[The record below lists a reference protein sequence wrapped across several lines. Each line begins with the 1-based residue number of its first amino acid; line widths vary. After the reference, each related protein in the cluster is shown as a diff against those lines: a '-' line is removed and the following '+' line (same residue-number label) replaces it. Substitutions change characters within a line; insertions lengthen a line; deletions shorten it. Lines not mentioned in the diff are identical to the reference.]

1 MRTSD
6 TIAAARLNGDA
17 PRLQT
22 RTVDVAVLGSHVTT
36 NLLAAILA
44 RHGLTVALVPM
55 PGDADA
61 PAGETTVPYTAELFL
76 LLGTRFD
83 VPEIADLAMFDRLPP
98 QLRRSCGVKRSLS
111 FLYHRRGRSQD
122 PREAVQFHVPGEH
135 AEWHLH
141 RPAVDAYTQGL
152 ALSYGAV
159 LAAAPPQALE
169 HLGDRV
175 RLLLGDDE
183 ALEAACV
190 VDGAARPLVQ
200 APLAPG
206 ARHRTRLMT
215 TRMRGVMAF
224 ERRVPLAR
232 YEHALPF
239 SEGTVL
245 HVFDG
250 GWIQLA
256 PFDNHPEAATGECA
270 VTVSVDPER
279 YPWRAETPDEHLM
292 ALLAELPD
300 VRGQFAGASRTRPWH
315 VEESRI
321 GERDAGPSRYVLFD
335 RAALRHD
342 LLLSRDLTVGLE
354 LVHAAAAGLLGAV
367 ARGEPL
373 GHAALAPVRDLQHGL
388 FTAHDR
394 LVAAART
401 ATGSFELFNAFLRV
415 WLLWS
420 ILSALAVK
428 RARLDAAAA
437 GDWSALEQFER
448 GPYWFG
454 IPPSLPGMLD
464 ACWRHVEA
472 AGQRQVPHSVAAAR
486 IFARLRHGRIVP
498 PLYRFGAPDARVYR
512 FTPARR
518 LLMLAWVKTLAPAE
532 FRRLLTPENV
542 TGGRP
547 AT

>member
-1 MRTSD
+1 MRVAD
-6 TIAAARLNGDA
+6 TISAHLNGDG
-17 PRLQT
+17 PRLQI
-22 RTVDVAVLGSHVTT
+22 RTADVAVLGSHVTT

-152 ALSYGAV
+152 ALSHGAV
-159 LAAAPPQALE
+159 LVAAPPQALE

-175 RLLLGDDE
+175 RLVLGDGE
-183 ALEAACV
+183 SLEAACV

-224 ERRVPLAR
+224 EQRVPLAR

-245 HVFDG
+245 HAFDG

-256 PFDNHPEAATGECA
+256 PLDNHSDAGTGECA
-270 VTVSVDPER
+270 VTVSIDPDR
-279 YPWRAETPDEHLM
+279 YPWRVETPGEYLT
-292 ALLAELPD
+292 ALLADLPD
-300 VRGQFAGASRTRPWH
+300 VRAQLAGASRTRAWH
-315 VEESRI
+315 VDDGWI

-354 LVHAAAAGLLGAV
+354 LVHAAATGLLGAA

-373 GHAALAPVRDLQHGL
+373 GAAALAPVRELQHGL
-388 FTAHDR
+388 FEAHDR

-401 ATGSFELFNAFLRV
+401 ATASFELFNAFLRV

-420 ILSALAVK
+420 ILSALALK
-428 RARLDAAAA
+428 RARIDAATA
-437 GDWSALEQFER
+437 GDWSALEQFDR
-448 GPYWFG
+448 GPYWFTV
-454 IPPSLPGMLD
+454 PHSLPGVLD
-464 ACWRHVEA
+464 ASWNDIEA
-472 AGQRQVPHSVAAAR
+472 AGRRQIPNGVAAGR
-486 IFARLRHGRIVP
+486 IFARLRRERLVP
-498 PLYRFGAPDARVYR
+498 PLYRFGDPDARVYR
-512 FTPARR
+512 FSTARR
-518 LLMLAWVKTLAPAE
+518 LLMLAWVKTLAPKE

-547 AT
+547 AA